1 MKEVAEETQLHRMS
15 MAHDFFEV
23 WLGSQNLRDTQK
35 ESRARKKQLAAVG
48 YTLDP
53 EQMIKTSWSLIQ
65 HEGAAAFKLSE
76 RLPLPPALSVFK

>member
-1 MKEVAEETQLHRMS
+1 MKEVAEETQLHRMG
-15 MAHDFFEV
+15 MAHDFFEM
-23 WLGSQNLRDTQK
+23 WLGSQNLHDTQK
-35 ESRARKKQLAAVG
+35 ETRARKKQLAAVG

-53 EQMIKTSWSLIQ
+53 EEMIKTSWTLIQ